1 MSHFPT
7 CVMHRILVIR
17 TIQGDQNVR
26 RLHRDADLKMA
37 GERKKKQ
44 FHGTGSSMYEWC
56 PPTPDLTNV
65 LYSIHAPNNQTNFSL
80 SSTPPRSN
88 QRKSDQKQKSWSGAR
103 RALRSAPST
112 PPPRRSK
119 SHAPG
124 ADSRELLLQLV
135 QATNL
140 LQLLQARSQAT
151 CVSRMRASCVLDC
164 LSCAGSGRD
173 HRQGEDKR
181 RGTTRSPWV
190 PGRAHTGRPR
200 TCPCGGSARDI
211 AEEPSHT
218 RAKGR

>member
-1 MSHFPT
+1 
-7 CVMHRILVIR
+7 MHRILVIR

-37 GERKKKQ
+37 GERRKKKQ
-44 FHGTGSSMYEWC
+44 FHGTGLFHVPTVPSDPRPYKCSLQHPRPKQPTKPISRC
-56 PPTPDLTNV
+56 PRLPHDRINEKATKNKNP
-65 LYSIHAPNNQTNFSL
+65 
-80 SSTPPRSN
+80 
-88 QRKSDQKQKSWSGAR
+88 GAEP
-103 RALRSAPST
+103 AARSAPST

-119 SHAPG
+119 SHAPA

-181 RGTTRSPWV
+181 RGTTRAPWV

>member
-1 MSHFPT
+1 
-7 CVMHRILVIR
+7 MHRILAIR

-26 RLHRDADLKMA
+26 RLHGDADLKMA
-37 GERKKKQ
+37 GERKKKTIPWHRTLPCTNGALRPQ
-44 FHGTGSSMYEWC
+44 TLQMFTTTS
-56 PPTPDLTNV
+56 TPQTT
-65 LYSIHAPNNQTNFSL
+65 NQTNFSL

-119 SHAPG
+119 SHAPA

-181 RGTTRSPWV
+181 RGTTRAPWV